1 MARASL
7 QKKFLDEL
15 TLVTFVALN
24 ETDVKQDDF
33 LDKLEEHVS

>member
-15 TLVTFVALN
+15 TLVIFVALN